1 MLPRKK
7 KNNQL
12 LIAPGMGV
20 FEECKIVIWADVWC
34 VYYTEKLTGGT
45 AIWSQI

>member
-1 MLPRKK
+1 MLPSVLENNLMLKTGFCMPDAAKK

-20 FEECKIVIWADVWC
+20 FEECKIVIWADV
-34 VYYTEKLTGGT
+34 
-45 AIWSQI
+45 

>member
-1 MLPRKK
+1 MLPRK

-34 VYYTEKLTGGT
+34 VYYTEKFSNLQQKKT
-45 AIWSQI
+45 